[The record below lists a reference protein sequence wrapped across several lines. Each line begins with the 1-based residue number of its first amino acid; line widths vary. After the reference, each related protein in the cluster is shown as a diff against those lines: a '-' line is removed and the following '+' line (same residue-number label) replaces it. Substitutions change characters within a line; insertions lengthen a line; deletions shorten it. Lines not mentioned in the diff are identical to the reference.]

1 MLRRSLFWMLSM
13 HTTVNRK
20 QNVDGLFR
28 MLGSDRTLKTLPPR
42 VDDEQRVTRLEH
54 GNAKVDH
61 TQMDHTA
68 ADLRGEGGMSAA
80 A

>member
-1 MLRRSLFWMLSM
+1 MSVATVAARVFRNGHRGLSEIRI
-13 HTTVNRK
+13 VKR
-20 QNVDGLFR
+20 
-28 MLGSDRTLKTLPPR
+28 LPPR
-42 VDDEQRVTRLEH
+42 VDDEQRVTRWSMA

-68 ADLRGEGGMSAA
+68 ADIRGEDGMSAA

>member
-1 MLRRSLFWMLSM
+1 MSVATAAARVFRNGHRGLSEIRI
-13 HTTVNRK
+13 V
-20 QNVDGLFR
+20 
-28 MLGSDRTLKTLPPR
+28 KTLPPR

-68 ADLRGEGGMSAA
+68 ADLRGEDGMSAA
-80 A
+80 AGAA